1 MLNASAVTKTTTAIG
16 KDRTLVCLYVICSIF
31 FVREAN
37 IVFWLIYCR
46 SRWWHRRQA
55 FLQKEQR
62 YDDLDREEEKEK
74 LAEAAKKAAQEVEA
88 AAAAVANAAAEA
100 GAAME
105 VDSAAIATPSASQD
119 KDVEMNEAYGSGSIS
134 STAEEAEMND
144 ASGLNIPSDPQEL
157 WNWPVQWS
165 VMEANDGLILKEKIM
180 PFATKIV
187 VELLGVPEEDL
198 TKYVVD
204 HIRQRKPPQDLI
216 SELRDVSFFCMFCY
230 CVGL

>member
-1 MLNASAVTKTTTAIG
+1 M
-16 KDRTLVCLYVICSIF
+16 
-31 FVREAN
+31 
-37 IVFWLIYCR
+37 
-46 SRWWHRRQA
+46 
-55 FLQKEQR
+55 QKEQR
-62 YDDLDREEEKEK
+62 YDDLDREEEKEE

-100 GAAME
+100 SAAME
-105 VDSAAIATPSASQD
+105 VDSAALAIPSASQD
-119 KDVEMNEAYGSGSIS
+119 KDVEMNDPSGSGSIS
-134 STAEEAEMND
+134 TTTDGAERNLLD
-144 ASGLNIPSDPQEL
+144 IPSDPQEL

-204 HIRQRKPPQDLI
+204 HIRQRKPPQDLV
-216 SELRDVSFFCMFCY
+216 SELRGVSAFFFDVCY
-230 CVGL
+230 CIGLLGEMRR